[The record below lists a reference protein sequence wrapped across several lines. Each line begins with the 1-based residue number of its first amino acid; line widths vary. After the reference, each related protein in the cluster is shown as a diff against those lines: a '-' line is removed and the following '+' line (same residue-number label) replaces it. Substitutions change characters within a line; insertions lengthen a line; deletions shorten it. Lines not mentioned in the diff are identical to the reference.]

1 VRTNLDTLTL
11 LTSIA
16 SRGLAVLYGLLSLL
30 HFNKVENLNIWII
43 SGYVATVATL
53 ANIIVQPTPFLDA
66 DEIHIGIGG
75 KKFNKRVFLG
85 VVSAFA
91 VQAFLAFVT
100 IISNALEAS
109 PSFIFVIFFLQSL
122 QFPFIFRILFRNESN
137 YFIHSRIHL
146 LRAALIGNVL
156 SLITILGYYF
166 FKIEIDFTIET
177 YLVFIALQVIC
188 LAIQDFLY
196 TREVKAERKLDQEY
210 SNTKVNH
217 LPHVKK
223 RFLPGLRM
231 YIYVPCFASFWMF
244 IEDPLNPEIT
254 AVFLGLNLVTLLT
267 YLGLPNEKLEYGV
280 DTKVKRKR
288 SVIRIIRRSA
298 LLYLLVLFGLLCLLF
313 LSQRMEIASL
323 IINSQNIKSMAIFS
337 FVGLFLLPIVLLS
350 NNEIKNRKPKIDILD
365 ITVIALAISFS
376 FFLFLAKLSA
386 SECIIYS
393 YLCSFLVWYTL
404 TLGNLWKKVSFGTNR

>member
-1 VRTNLDTLTL
+1 MRTNLDTLTL

-53 ANIIVQPTPFLDA
+53 ANIIVQPTPFLDV
-66 DEIHIGIGG
+66 DKMHIGIGG

-146 LRAALIGNVL
+146 LRAALIGNVF

-166 FKIEIDFTIET
+166 FGIEIDFTIET
-177 YLVFIALQVIC
+177 FLVFIALQVIC
-188 LAIQDFLY
+188 LAIQYFLY

-217 LPHVKK
+217 LPNVKK

-288 SVIRIIRRSA
+288 SVIRIIRRSV

-365 ITVIALAISFS
+365 ITVITLAVSFS

-404 TLGNLWKKVSFGTNR
+404 TL